1 MKLHDQR
8 GGKQMVTLKEL
19 ESAVKNLS
27 DVDLSVFR
35 AWFEE
40 FDAET
45 WDKQFEEDAS
55 SGKLDKLANQASSD
69 FKAVKC
75 KEL

>member
-1 MKLHDQR
+1 MVKLQNTI
-8 GGKQMVTLKEL
+8 KFFLPMSK
-19 ESAVKNLS
+19 KC
-27 DVDLSVFR
+27 DLSEFR

-55 SGKLDKLANQASSD
+55 SGKLDKLANQAISD
-69 FKAVKC
+69 FKAGKC